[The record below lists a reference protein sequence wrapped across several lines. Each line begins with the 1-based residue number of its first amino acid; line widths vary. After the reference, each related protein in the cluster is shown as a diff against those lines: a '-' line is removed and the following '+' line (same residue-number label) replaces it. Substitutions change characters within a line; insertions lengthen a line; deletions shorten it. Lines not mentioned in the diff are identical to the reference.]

1 MNLIVVQLKVKGVNL
16 IQRQL
21 FSSCLFLYHDILLCV
36 VRTAHKSIKR
46 WSYMAIQNFLSGGY
60 YGKLGATVG
69 QRWKNKRTIRTYVK
83 PANPRTEV
91 QQANRNK
98 FANAVTF
105 AQMGM
110 QMNYYATVFVDPNFT
125 HWNYR
130 MKVARELRNK
140 GLTGLDLIPLYP
152 TSFVPPILIQNV
164 KISSVQGQKHITFS
178 TVGLNYNTDRV
189 LSLMFAIYNENDAFL
204 GYKLYLGYYYASNPG
219 FLEVDVDDIAEIN
232 THCFVRVVSNDDT
245 DSTVD
250 MIASPNLAVEQGS
263 KEIRDFNTAIREVQ
277 KSAVGIKVIFEE
289 HWKGTPTE
297 NEITITANF
306 ISNGA
311 TATATATSTTLTN
324 ENGYCSVLVQFA
336 TSDNQHLPAF
346 PNGSNFV
353 VTSVTYGGSTWQ
365 FVKENDTVQYS
376 DADLTRTISSSP
388 TWDTSSQ
395 DAISFAVPFGGT
407 VESGSQSMQMIC
419 SGRFDNRSAIAQM
432 FNYETNGTN
441 IVFTC
446 VGDYKISPMMT
457 DGDKITLPAMQFV
470 SNGVTYTLATQDV
483 NLRNAITVSLYLDNA
498 EVTKAYFRD
507 GGGSVGESLVSLN
520 ITIGNVQL
528 SEQPMLNG
536 NWIEKVTTK
545 NGNACVP
552 GYCDIEAISNYANYN
567 SISITAILDGEP
579 YSDEIDTTCQI
590 VLDYTY
596 TRFIYKR
603 ITYFYPTLK
612 KEIGGFTVKK
622 KTNVNYNYKKS
633 GSTKTQVF

>member
-1 MNLIVVQLKVKGVNL
+1 
-16 IQRQL
+16 
-21 FSSCLFLYHDILLCV
+21 
-36 VRTAHKSIKR
+36 
-46 WSYMAIQNFLSGGY
+46 MAIQNFLSGGY

-91 QQANRNK
+91 QQANRNR

-130 MKVARELRNK
+130 MKVARELRNQ
-140 GLTGLDLIPLYP
+140 GLAGLDLIPLYP
-152 TSFVPPILIQNV
+152 ISFVPPILIQNI
-164 KISSVQGQKHITFS
+164 KISGVQGQKHITFS
-178 TVGLNYNTDRV
+178 TIGLNYNTDRV

-219 FLEVDVDDIAEIN
+219 YLEVDVDDIAEIN

-277 KSAVGIKVIFEE
+277 KSAAGIKVIFEE

-311 TATATATSTTLTN
+311 SATATATSTTLEN
-324 ENGYCSVLVQFA
+324 ENGYCSVLIPFA
-336 TSDNQHLPAF
+336 TSDSQHLPAF
-346 PNGSNFV
+346 PNGSSFV

-388 TWDTSSQ
+388 TWDASSQ
-395 DAISFAVPFGGT
+395 EAISFAIPFGGA
-407 VESGSQSMQMIC
+407 VGNGSQSMQMIC

-457 DGDKITLPAMQFV
+457 DGDKITLPEMQFV
-470 SNGVTYTLATQDV
+470 SNGVTYVIKTQDV

-498 EVTKAYFRD
+498 EVTKEYFRD

-520 ITIGNVQL
+520 ISIGNVQL
-528 SEQPMLNG
+528 NEQPILNG
-536 NWIEKVTTK
+536 NWIEKINTK
-545 NGNACVP
+545 NGNACTP
-552 GYCDIEAISNYANYN
+552 AYCDIEAISSYSNYN
-567 SISITAILDGEP
+567 LISISAVFDGEP
-579 YSDEIDTTCQI
+579 YSNEIDTTCEI
-590 VLDYTY
+590 VPDYTY
-596 TRFIYKR
+596 TRFVYKG
-603 ITYFYPTLK
+603 ITYFFPTFPT
-612 KEIGGFTVKK
+612 EIGGF
-622 KTNVNYNYKKS
+622 NA
-633 GSTKTQVF
+633 

>member
-1 MNLIVVQLKVKGVNL
+1 
-16 IQRQL
+16 
-21 FSSCLFLYHDILLCV
+21 
-36 VRTAHKSIKR
+36 
-46 WSYMAIQNFLSGGY
+46 MAIQNFLSGGY

-110 QMNYYATVFVDPNFT
+110 QMNYYATVFIDPNFT

-130 MKVARELRNK
+130 MKVARELKNK

-152 TSFVPPILIQNV
+152 TSFVPPILIQNI
-164 KISSVQGQKHITFS
+164 KISGVQGQKHITFS
-178 TVGLNYNTDRV
+178 TIGLNYNTDRV
-189 LSLMFAIYNENDAFL
+189 LSLMFAIYNENDVFL

-219 FLEVDVDDIAEIN
+219 FLEVDVDDISEIN

-250 MIASPNLAVEQGS
+250 MIASPNLAVEQGQ

-277 KSAVGIKVIFEE
+277 KSAAGIKVIFEE

-311 TATATATSTTLTN
+311 PATATATSTTLAN
-324 ENGYCSVLVQFA
+324 ENGYCSVLVPFV
-336 TSDNQHLPAF
+336 TSDSQHLPAF

-353 VTSVTYGGSTWQ
+353 ITSVTYGGSTWQ

-388 TWDTSSQ
+388 TWDASSQ
-395 DAISFAVPFGGT
+395 AAISFAVPFGGT
-407 VESGSQSMQMIC
+407 VESGSQSMQMVC

-432 FNYETNGTN
+432 FNYETNGTD

-446 VGDYKISPMMT
+446 VGDYKISPMVT
-457 DGDKITLPAMQFV
+457 DGDKITLPNMQFV
-470 SNGVTYTLATQDV
+470 SNGVTYVLETQDV

-498 EVTKAYFRD
+498 EVTKTYFRD

-528 SEQPMLNG
+528 DEQPILNG
-536 NWIEKVTTK
+536 NWIEKINTK

-552 GYCDIEAISNYANYN
+552 AYCDIEAISSYSNYN
-567 SISITAILDGEP
+567 SISITAVFDGEP
-579 YSDEIDTTCQI
+579 YSDEIDTTCEI
-590 VLDYTY
+590 VPDYTY
-596 TRFIYKR
+596 TRFVYKG
-603 ITYFYPTLK
+603 ITYFFPTFPT
-612 KEIGGFTVKK
+612 EIGGFTV
-622 KTNVNYNYKKS
+622 
-633 GSTKTQVF
+633 

>member
-1 MNLIVVQLKVKGVNL
+1 
-16 IQRQL
+16 
-21 FSSCLFLYHDILLCV
+21 
-36 VRTAHKSIKR
+36 
-46 WSYMAIQNFLSGGY
+46 MAIQNFLSGGY

-91 QQANRNK
+91 QQANRKK

-130 MKVARELRNK
+130 MKVARELRNQ

-189 LSLMFAIYNENDAFL
+189 LSLMFAIYDENDVFL

-219 FLEVDVDDIAEIN
+219 FLEVDVDDISEIN

-297 NEITITANF
+297 NEITVTANF

-311 TATATATSTTLTN
+311 SATATATSTTLTN
-324 ENGYCSVLVQFA
+324 ENGYCSVLVPFA
-336 TSDNQHLPAF
+336 TSDSQHLPAF
-346 PNGSNFV
+346 PNGSSFV
-353 VTSVTYGGSTWQ
+353 VTSVTYEGSTWQ

-395 DAISFAVPFGGT
+395 EAISFAVPFGGA

-432 FNYETNGTN
+432 FNYVTNGTD

-470 SNGVTYTLATQDV
+470 SNGVTYTLETQDV

-498 EVTKAYFRD
+498 DVTKVYFRD

-520 ITIGNVQL
+520 ITIGDVQL

-536 NWIEKVTTK
+536 NWIEKVNTK

-552 GYCDIEAISNYANYN
+552 AYCDIEAISSYSNYD
-567 SISITAILDGEP
+567 SISITAVFDGEP

-590 VLDYTY
+590 VPDYTY
-596 TRFIYKR
+596 TRFVYKG
-603 ITYFYPTLK
+603 ITYFFPTFPT
-612 KEIGGFTVKK
+612 EIGGFTV
-622 KTNVNYNYKKS
+622 
-633 GSTKTQVF
+633 

>member
-1 MNLIVVQLKVKGVNL
+1 
-16 IQRQL
+16 
-21 FSSCLFLYHDILLCV
+21 
-36 VRTAHKSIKR
+36 
-46 WSYMAIQNFLSGGY
+46 MAIQNFLSGGY

-130 MKVARELRNK
+130 MKVARELRNQ

-164 KISSVQGQKHITFS
+164 KISGVQGQKHITFS

-189 LSLMFAIYNENDAFL
+189 LSLMFAIYNENDVFL

-219 FLEVDVDDIAEIN
+219 YLEVDVDDIAEIN

-250 MIASPNLAVEQGS
+250 MIASPNLAVEQGQ

-311 TATATATSTTLTN
+311 SAAATATSTTLTN
-324 ENGYCSVLVQFA
+324 ENGYCSVLVPFA
-336 TSDNQHLPAF
+336 TSDSQHLPAF

-353 VTSVTYGGSTWQ
+353 VTSVTYEGSTWQ

-395 DAISFAVPFGGT
+395 EAISFAVPFGGT

-432 FNYETNGTN
+432 FNYETNGTD

-457 DGDKITLPAMQFV
+457 DGDKITLPGMQFV
-470 SNGVTYTLATQDV
+470 SNGVTYVLETQDV

-498 EVTKAYFRD
+498 EVTKVYFRD

-536 NWIEKVTTK
+536 NWIEKITTK
-545 NGNACVP
+545 NGNACIP
-552 GYCDIEAISNYANYN
+552 AYCDIEAISSYSNYN
-567 SISITAILDGEP
+567 SISITAVFDGEP
-579 YSDEIDTTCQI
+579 YSDEIDTTCVI
-590 VLDYTY
+590 VPDYTY
-596 TRFIYKR
+596 TRFVYKG
-603 ITYFYPTLK
+603 ITYFFPTFPT
-612 KEIGGFTVKK
+612 EIGGFTA
-622 KTNVNYNYKKS
+622 
-633 GSTKTQVF
+633 

>member
-1 MNLIVVQLKVKGVNL
+1 
-16 IQRQL
+16 
-21 FSSCLFLYHDILLCV
+21 
-36 VRTAHKSIKR
+36 
-46 WSYMAIQNFLSGGY
+46 MAIQNFLSGGY

-83 PANPRTEV
+83 PTNPRTEV

-130 MKVARELRNK
+130 MKVARELRNQ
-140 GLTGLDLIPLYP
+140 GLTSLDLIPLYP
-152 TSFVPPILIQNV
+152 TSFVPPILIQNI

-219 FLEVDVDDIAEIN
+219 YLEVDVDDISEIN

-250 MIASPNLAVEQGS
+250 MIASPNLAVEQGQ

-277 KSAVGIKVIFEE
+277 KSAVGVKVIFEE

-311 TATATATSTTLTN
+311 PATATATSTTLAN
-324 ENGYCSVLVQFA
+324 ENGYCSVLVPFV

-353 VTSVTYGGSTWQ
+353 VTSVTYEGSTWQ
-365 FVKENDTVQYS
+365 FVKENDTVQYN
-376 DADLTRTISSSP
+376 DTDLTRTISSSP
-388 TWDTSSQ
+388 TWDVSSQ
-395 DAISFAVPFGGT
+395 EAISFAVPFGGA

-432 FNYETNGTN
+432 FNYETNGTD

-457 DGDKITLPAMQFV
+457 DGDKITLPEMQFI
-470 SNGVTYTLATQDV
+470 SNGVTYVLETQDV

-498 EVTKAYFRD
+498 EVTKEYFRD
-507 GGGSVGESLVSLN
+507 GGGSVGEDLVSLN
-520 ITIGNVQL
+520 ISIGNVQL
-528 SEQPMLNG
+528 DEQPMLNG
-536 NWIEKVTTK
+536 NWIEKVNTK

-552 GYCDIEAISNYANYN
+552 AYCDIEAISSYSNYN
-567 SISITAILDGEP
+567 LISITAVFDGEP
-579 YSDEIDTTCQI
+579 FSDEIDTTCEI
-590 VLDYTY
+590 VPDYTY
-596 TRFIYKR
+596 TRFVYKG
-603 ITYFYPTLK
+603 ITYFFPTFPT
-612 KEIGGFTVKK
+612 EIGGFV
-622 KTNVNYNYKKS
+622 
-633 GSTKTQVF
+633 G

>member
-1 MNLIVVQLKVKGVNL
+1 
-16 IQRQL
+16 
-21 FSSCLFLYHDILLCV
+21 
-36 VRTAHKSIKR
+36 
-46 WSYMAIQNFLSGGY
+46 MAIQNFLSGGY

-110 QMNYYATVFVDPNFT
+110 QMNYYATVFVNPNFT

-130 MKVARELRNK
+130 MKVARELRNQ

-189 LSLMFAIYNENDAFL
+189 LSLMFAIYDENDVFL

-219 FLEVDVDDIAEIN
+219 FLEVDVDDISEIN

-311 TATATATSTTLTN
+311 YASATATSTTLTN
-324 ENGYCSVLVQFA
+324 ENGYCSVLVPFA
-336 TSDNQHLPAF
+336 TSDSQHLPAF

-353 VTSVTYGGSTWQ
+353 VTSVTYEGSTWQ

-407 VESGSQSMQMIC
+407 VESGSQSMQMVC

-432 FNYETNGTN
+432 FNYETNETN

-446 VGDYKISPMMT
+446 VGDYKISPMIT
-457 DGDKITLPAMQFV
+457 DGDKITLPEMQFV
-470 SNGVTYTLATQDV
+470 SNGVTYTLKAQDV
-483 NLRNAITVSLYLDNA
+483 NLRNSITVSLYLDNA
-498 EVTKAYFRD
+498 EVTKEYYRD
-507 GGGSVGESLVSLN
+507 GGGSVGESLVSLS
-520 ITIGNVQL
+520 ISIGNIQID
-528 SEQPMLNG
+528 EQPVLNG
-536 NWIEKVTTK
+536 NWIEKVNTK
-545 NGNACVP
+545 NGNACIP
-552 GYCDIEAISNYANYN
+552 AYCDIEAISSYSNYDL
-567 SISITAILDGEP
+567 ISITAVFDGEP
-579 YSDEIDTTCQI
+579 YSDEIDTTCEI
-590 VLDYTY
+590 VPDYLY
-596 TRFIYKR
+596 TRFVYKG
-603 ITYFYPTLK
+603 ITYFFPTFPT
-612 KEIGGFTVKK
+612 EIGGF
-622 KTNVNYNYKKS
+622 N
-633 GSTKTQVF
+633 G

>member
-1 MNLIVVQLKVKGVNL
+1 
-16 IQRQL
+16 
-21 FSSCLFLYHDILLCV
+21 
-36 VRTAHKSIKR
+36 
-46 WSYMAIQNFLSGGY
+46 MAIQNFLSGGY

-91 QQANRNK
+91 QQANRNR

-130 MKVARELRNK
+130 MKVARELRNQ

-152 TSFVPPILIQNV
+152 TSFVPPILIQNI
-164 KISSVQGQKHITFS
+164 KISGVQGQKHITFS
-178 TVGLNYNTDRV
+178 TIGLNYNTDRV

-219 FLEVDVDDIAEIN
+219 YLEVDVDDIAEIN
-232 THCFVRVVSNDDT
+232 THCFVRIVSNDDT

-277 KSAVGIKVIFEE
+277 KSAAGIKVIFEE

-311 TATATATSTTLTN
+311 SATATATSTTLEN
-324 ENGYCSVLVQFA
+324 ENGYCSVLIPFA
-336 TSDNQHLPAF
+336 TSDSQHLPAF
-346 PNGSNFV
+346 PNGSSFV

-388 TWDTSSQ
+388 TWDASSQ
-395 DAISFAVPFGGT
+395 EAISFAIPFGGA
-407 VESGSQSMQMIC
+407 VGNGSQSMQMIC

-457 DGDKITLPAMQFV
+457 DGDKITLPEMQFV
-470 SNGVTYTLATQDV
+470 SNGVTYVIKTQDV

-498 EVTKAYFRD
+498 EVTKEYFRD

-520 ITIGNVQL
+520 ISIGNVQL
-528 SEQPMLNG
+528 NEQPILNG
-536 NWIEKVTTK
+536 NWIEKINTK
-545 NGNACVP
+545 NGNACTP
-552 GYCDIEAISNYANYN
+552 AYCDIEAISSYSNYN
-567 SISITAILDGEP
+567 LISISAVFDGEP
-579 YSDEIDTTCQI
+579 YSNEIDTTCEI
-590 VLDYTY
+590 VPDYTY
-596 TRFIYKR
+596 TRFVYKG
-603 ITYFYPTLK
+603 ITYFFPTFPT
-612 KEIGGFTVKK
+612 EIGGF
-622 KTNVNYNYKKS
+622 NA
-633 GSTKTQVF
+633 

>member
-1 MNLIVVQLKVKGVNL
+1 
-16 IQRQL
+16 
-21 FSSCLFLYHDILLCV
+21 
-36 VRTAHKSIKR
+36 
-46 WSYMAIQNFLSGGY
+46 MAIQNFLSGGY

-91 QQANRNK
+91 QQANRKK

-130 MKVARELRNK
+130 MKVARELRNQ

-152 TSFVPPILIQNV
+152 TSFVPPILIQNI

-178 TVGLNYNTDRV
+178 AVGLNYNTDRV
-189 LSLMFAIYNENDAFL
+189 LSLMFAIYDENDVFL

-219 FLEVDVDDIAEIN
+219 FLEVDVDDISEIN

-245 DSTVD
+245 NSTVD

-306 ISNGA
+306 ISNGVS
-311 TATATATSTTLTN
+311 ATATATSTTLTN
-324 ENGYCSVLVQFA
+324 ENGYCSVLIPFA
-336 TSDNQHLPAF
+336 TSDSQHLPAF
-346 PNGSNFV
+346 PNGSSFV
-353 VTSVTYGGSTWQ
+353 ITSVTYEGSTWQ
-365 FVKENDTVQYS
+365 FVKGNDTVQYS

-395 DAISFAVPFGGT
+395 EAISFAIPFAGT
-407 VESGSQSMQMIC
+407 VVSGSQSMQMVC
-419 SGRFDNRSAIAQM
+419 SGRFDNRSTIAQM

-446 VGDYKISPMMT
+446 IGDYKISPMMT

-470 SNGVTYTLATQDV
+470 SNGVTYVLETQDV

-498 EVTKAYFRD
+498 EVSKVYFRD

-520 ITIGNVQL
+520 MTIGNVQL
-528 SEQPMLNG
+528 SEQPILNG
-536 NWIEKVTTK
+536 DWIEKVNTK

-552 GYCDIEAISNYANYN
+552 AYCDIEAISNYANYN
-567 SISITAILDGEP
+567 TISITAVFDGQQ
-579 YSDEIDTTCQI
+579 YSNEIDTTCVI
-590 VLDYTY
+590 VPNYTY
-596 TRFIYKR
+596 TRFVYKG
-603 ITYFYPTLK
+603 ITYYFPTFPT
-612 KEIGGFTVKK
+612 EIGGFTA
-622 KTNVNYNYKKS
+622 
-633 GSTKTQVF
+633 

>member
-1 MNLIVVQLKVKGVNL
+1 
-16 IQRQL
+16 
-21 FSSCLFLYHDILLCV
+21 
-36 VRTAHKSIKR
+36 
-46 WSYMAIQNFLSGGY
+46 MAIQNFLSGGY

-164 KISSVQGQKHITFS
+164 KISGVQGQKHITFS

-250 MIASPNLAVEQGS
+250 MIASPNLAVEQGQ

-311 TATATATSTTLTN
+311 PATATATSTTLAN
-324 ENGYCSVLVQFA
+324 ENGYCSVLVPFA
-336 TSDNQHLPAF
+336 TSDSQHLPAF

-353 VTSVTYGGSTWQ
+353 ITSVTYEGSTWQ

-388 TWDTSSQ
+388 TWDASSQ
-395 DAISFAVPFGGT
+395 EAISFAVPFGGA

-457 DGDKITLPAMQFV
+457 DGDKITLPEMQFI
-470 SNGVTYTLATQDV
+470 SNGVTYVLETQDV
-483 NLRNAITVSLYLDNA
+483 NLRNSITVSLYLDNA
-498 EVTKAYFRD
+498 EVTKEYFRD

-520 ITIGNVQL
+520 ISIGNVQL
-528 SEQPMLNG
+528 DEQPMLNG
-536 NWIEKVTTK
+536 NWIEKVNTK

-552 GYCDIEAISNYANYN
+552 AYCDIEAISSYSNYN
-567 SISITAILDGEP
+567 LISITAVFDGEP
-579 YSDEIDTTCQI
+579 YSDEIDTTCEI
-590 VLDYTY
+590 VPDYTY
-596 TRFIYKR
+596 TRFIYKG
-603 ITYFYPTLK
+603 ITYFFPTFPT
-612 KEIGGFTVKK
+612 EIGGFV
-622 KTNVNYNYKKS
+622 
-633 GSTKTQVF
+633 G

>member
-1 MNLIVVQLKVKGVNL
+1 
-16 IQRQL
+16 
-21 FSSCLFLYHDILLCV
+21 
-36 VRTAHKSIKR
+36 
-46 WSYMAIQNFLSGGY
+46 MAKQNFLSGGY

-110 QMNYYATVFVDPNFT
+110 QMNYYATIFTDPNFT

-130 MKVARELRNK
+130 MRVARELKNK

-152 TSFVPPILIQNV
+152 TSFVPPILIQNI
-164 KISSVQGQKHITFS
+164 KISGVQGQKHITFS

-189 LSLMFAIYNENDAFL
+189 LSLMFAIYNENDVFL

-232 THCFVRVVSNDDT
+232 THCFVRIVSNDDT

-289 HWKGTPTE
+289 HWKGTPTG

-311 TATATATSTTLTN
+311 PATAIATSTTLTN
-324 ENGYCSVLVQFA
+324 ENGYCSVLVPFEA
-336 TSDNQHLPAF
+336 SDSQRLPAF
-346 PNGSNFV
+346 PNGMGFI
-353 VTSVTYGGSTWQ
+353 VTSVTYEGSTWQ

-388 TWDTSSQ
+388 TWDASSQ
-395 DAISFAVPFGGT
+395 EAISFAVPFGGT

-498 EVTKAYFRD
+498 EVTKQYFRD

-520 ITIGNVQL
+520 ISIGNVQL
-528 SEQPMLNG
+528 NEQPILNG
-536 NWIEKVTTK
+536 NWIEKVNTK

-552 GYCDIEAISNYANYN
+552 AYCDIEAISSYANYDL
-567 SISITAILDGEP
+567 ISITAVFDGEP

-590 VLDYTY
+590 VPDYLY
-596 TRFIYKR
+596 TRFVYKG
-603 ITYFYPTLK
+603 ITYFFPTFPT
-612 KEIGGFTVKK
+612 EIGGFTV
-622 KTNVNYNYKKS
+622 
-633 GSTKTQVF
+633 

>member
-1 MNLIVVQLKVKGVNL
+1 
-16 IQRQL
+16 
-21 FSSCLFLYHDILLCV
+21 
-36 VRTAHKSIKR
+36 
-46 WSYMAIQNFLSGGY
+46 MAIQNFLSGGY

-91 QQANRNK
+91 QQANRNR

-130 MKVARELRNK
+130 MKVARELRNQ

-152 TSFVPPILIQNV
+152 TSFVPPILIQNI
-164 KISSVQGQKHITFS
+164 KISGVQGQKHITFS
-178 TVGLNYNTDRV
+178 TIGLNYNTDRV

-219 FLEVDVDDIAEIN
+219 YLEVDVDDIAEIN

-277 KSAVGIKVIFEE
+277 KSAAGIKVIFEE

-311 TATATATSTTLTN
+311 SATATATSTTLEN
-324 ENGYCSVLVQFA
+324 ENGYCSVLIPFA
-336 TSDNQHLPAF
+336 TSDSQHLPAF
-346 PNGSNFV
+346 PNGSSFV

-388 TWDTSSQ
+388 TWDASSQ
-395 DAISFAVPFGGT
+395 EAISFAIPFGGA
-407 VESGSQSMQMIC
+407 VGNGSQSMQMIC

-457 DGDKITLPAMQFV
+457 DGDKITLPEMQFV
-470 SNGVTYTLATQDV
+470 SNGVTYVIKTQDV

-498 EVTKAYFRD
+498 EVTKEYFRD

-520 ITIGNVQL
+520 ISIGNVQL
-528 SEQPMLNG
+528 NEQPILNG
-536 NWIEKVTTK
+536 NWIEKINTK
-545 NGNACVP
+545 NGNACTP
-552 GYCDIEAISNYANYN
+552 AYCDIEAISSYSNYN
-567 SISITAILDGEP
+567 LISISAVFDGEP
-579 YSDEIDTTCQI
+579 YSNEIDTTCEI
-590 VLDYTY
+590 VPDYTY
-596 TRFIYKR
+596 TRFVYKG
-603 ITYFYPTLK
+603 ITYFFPTFPT
-612 KEIGGFTVKK
+612 EIGGF
-622 KTNVNYNYKKS
+622 NA
-633 GSTKTQVF
+633 

>member
-1 MNLIVVQLKVKGVNL
+1 
-16 IQRQL
+16 
-21 FSSCLFLYHDILLCV
+21 
-36 VRTAHKSIKR
+36 
-46 WSYMAIQNFLSGGY
+46 MAIQNFLSGGY

-83 PANPRTEV
+83 PTNPRTEV

-110 QMNYYATVFVDPNFT
+110 QMNYYATVFIDPNFT

-130 MKVARELRNK
+130 MKVARELRNQ
-140 GLTGLDLIPLYP
+140 GLAGLDLIPLYP

-164 KISSVQGQKHITFS
+164 KISGVQGQKHITFS
-178 TVGLNYNTDRV
+178 TIGLNYNTDRV
-189 LSLMFAIYNENDAFL
+189 LSLMFAIYNENDVFL

-250 MIASPNLAVEQGS
+250 MIASPNLAVEQGQ

-311 TATATATSTTLTN
+311 TATATATSTTLAN
-324 ENGYCSVLVQFA
+324 ENGYCSVLVPFV
-336 TSDNQHLPAF
+336 TSDSQHLPAF

-353 VTSVTYGGSTWQ
+353 IASVTYGGSTWQ
-365 FVKENDTVQYS
+365 FVKENDTVQYN

-388 TWDTSSQ
+388 TWDVSSQ
-395 DAISFAVPFGGT
+395 EAISFAVPFGGA

-432 FNYETNGTN
+432 FNYETNGTD

-457 DGDKITLPAMQFV
+457 DGDKITLPEMQFI
-470 SNGVTYTLATQDV
+470 SNGVTYVLETQDV

-498 EVTKAYFRD
+498 EVTKEYFRD
-507 GGGSVGESLVSLN
+507 GGGSVGESLISLN
-520 ITIGNVQL
+520 ISIGNVQL
-528 SEQPMLNG
+528 DEQPMLNG
-536 NWIEKVTTK
+536 NWIEKINTK

-552 GYCDIEAISNYANYN
+552 AYCDIEAISSYSNYN
-567 SISITAILDGEP
+567 LISITAVFDGEP
-579 YSDEIDTTCQI
+579 YSDEIDTTCEI
-590 VLDYTY
+590 VPDYTY
-596 TRFIYKR
+596 TRFVYKG
-603 ITYFYPTLK
+603 ITYFFPTFPT
-612 KEIGGFTVKK
+612 EIGGFV
-622 KTNVNYNYKKS
+622 
-633 GSTKTQVF
+633 G

>member
-1 MNLIVVQLKVKGVNL
+1 
-16 IQRQL
+16 
-21 FSSCLFLYHDILLCV
+21 
-36 VRTAHKSIKR
+36 
-46 WSYMAIQNFLSGGY
+46 MAKQNFLSGGY

-110 QMNYYATVFVDPNFT
+110 QMNYYATIFTDPNFT

-130 MKVARELRNK
+130 MKVARELKNK

-219 FLEVDVDDIAEIN
+219 YLEVDVDDIAEIN
-232 THCFVRVVSNDDT
+232 THCFVRIVSNDDT

-306 ISNGA
+306 ISDGAPA
-311 TATATATSTTLTN
+311 TAIATSTTLTN
-324 ENGYCSVLVQFA
+324 ENGYCSVLIPFEA
-336 TSDNQHLPAF
+336 SDSQRLPAF
-346 PNGSNFV
+346 PNGSGFI

-388 TWDTSSQ
+388 TWDVSSQ
-395 DAISFAVPFGGT
+395 EAISFAIPFGGT
-407 VESGSQSMQMIC
+407 VENGSQSMQMVC

-441 IVFTC
+441 IIFTC

-470 SNGVTYTLATQDV
+470 SNGVTYTLEAQDV
-483 NLRNAITVSLYLDNA
+483 NLRNSITVSLYLDNA
-498 EVTKAYFRD
+498 EVTKTFFRD

-520 ITIGNVQL
+520 ITISNVQL
-528 SEQPMLNG
+528 NEQPILNG
-536 NWIEKVTTK
+536 NWIEKVNTK
-545 NGNACVP
+545 NGNACIP
-552 GYCDIEAISNYANYN
+552 AYCDIEAISSYSNYDLI
-567 SISITAILDGEP
+567 SISAVFDGEP
-579 YSDEIDTTCQI
+579 YSNEIDTTCAI
-590 VLDYTY
+590 VPDYLY
-596 TRFIYKR
+596 TRFVYKG
-603 ITYFYPTLK
+603 ITYFFPTFPT
-612 KEIGGFTVKK
+612 EIGGFTA
-622 KTNVNYNYKKS
+622 
-633 GSTKTQVF
+633 

>member
-1 MNLIVVQLKVKGVNL
+1 
-16 IQRQL
+16 
-21 FSSCLFLYHDILLCV
+21 
-36 VRTAHKSIKR
+36 
-46 WSYMAIQNFLSGGY
+46 MAIQNFLSGGY

-130 MKVARELRNK
+130 MKVARELRNQ

-152 TSFVPPILIQNV
+152 TSFVPPILIQNI

-189 LSLMFAIYNENDAFL
+189 LSLMFAIYNESDAFL

-219 FLEVDVDDIAEIN
+219 FLEVDVDDISEIN

-277 KSAVGIKVIFEE
+277 KSDVGIKVIFEE

-311 TATATATSTTLTN
+311 PATAIATSTTLTN
-324 ENGYCSVLVQFA
+324 ENGYCSVLVPFA
-336 TSDNQHLPAF
+336 TSNNQHLPAF
-346 PNGSNFV
+346 PNGMGFI

-388 TWDTSSQ
+388 TWDASSQ
-395 DAISFAVPFGGT
+395 EAISFAVPFGGT

-446 VGDYKISPMMT
+446 IGDYKISPMMT

-498 EVTKAYFRD
+498 EVTKEYSRD
-507 GGGSVGESLVSLN
+507 GGGSVGQSLVSLN
-520 ITIGNVQL
+520 ISIGNVQL
-528 SEQPMLNG
+528 SEQPILNG
-536 NWIEKVTTK
+536 NWIEKVNTK
-545 NGNACVP
+545 NGNACTP
-552 GYCDIEAISNYANYN
+552 AYCNIEAISSYSNYDL
-567 SISITAILDGEP
+567 ISIAAVFDGEP
-579 YSDEIDTTCQI
+579 YSNEIDTTCKI
-590 VLDYTY
+590 VPDYNY
-596 TRFIYKR
+596 TRFVYKG
-603 ITYFYPTLK
+603 ITYFFPTFPT
-612 KEIGGFTVKK
+612 EIGGFV
-622 KTNVNYNYKKS
+622 
-633 GSTKTQVF
+633 G

>member
-1 MNLIVVQLKVKGVNL
+1 
-16 IQRQL
+16 
-21 FSSCLFLYHDILLCV
+21 
-36 VRTAHKSIKR
+36 
-46 WSYMAIQNFLSGGY
+46 MAKQNFLSGGY

-110 QMNYYATVFVDPNFT
+110 QMNYYATIFTDPNFT

-130 MKVARELRNK
+130 MKVARELKNK

-164 KISSVQGQKHITFS
+164 KISGVQGQKHITFS

-219 FLEVDVDDIAEIN
+219 YLEVDVDDIAEIN
-232 THCFVRVVSNDDT
+232 THCFVRIVSNDDT

-311 TATATATSTTLTN
+311 PATAIATSTTLTN
-324 ENGYCSVLVQFA
+324 ENGYCSVLVPFA
-336 TSDNQHLPAF
+336 TSNNQHLPAF
-346 PNGSNFV
+346 PNGMGFI

-388 TWDTSSQ
+388 TWDVSSQ
-395 DAISFAVPFGGT
+395 EAISFAIPFGGT

-470 SNGVTYTLATQDV
+470 SNGVTYVLETQDV
-483 NLRNAITVSLYLDNA
+483 NLRNSITVSLYLDNA
-498 EVTKAYFRD
+498 EVTKEYFRD
-507 GGGSVGESLVSLN
+507 GGGSVGESLVSLS
-520 ITIGNVQL
+520 IRIGNVQL
-528 SEQPMLNG
+528 NEQPILNG
-536 NWIEKVTTK
+536 NWIEKINTK
-545 NGNACVP
+545 NGNSCIPA
-552 GYCDIEAISNYANYN
+552 YCNIEAIGSNSNLDL
-567 SISITAILDGEP
+567 IFITAVFDGEP
-579 YSDEIDTTCQI
+579 YSNEIDTTCKI
-590 VLDYTY
+590 VPDYNY
-596 TRFIYKR
+596 TRFVYKG
-603 ITYFYPTLK
+603 ITYFFPTFPT
-612 KEIGGFTVKK
+612 EIGGFTA
-622 KTNVNYNYKKS
+622 
-633 GSTKTQVF
+633 

>member
-1 MNLIVVQLKVKGVNL
+1 
-16 IQRQL
+16 
-21 FSSCLFLYHDILLCV
+21 
-36 VRTAHKSIKR
+36 
-46 WSYMAIQNFLSGGY
+46 MAIQNFLSGGY

-91 QQANRNK
+91 QQANRNR

-105 AQMGM
+105 AQMGL
-110 QMNYYATVFVDPNFT
+110 QMNYYATVFDDPNFT

-130 MKVARELRNK
+130 MKVARELRNQ

-152 TSFVPPILIQNV
+152 TSFVPPTLIQS
-164 KISSVQGQKHITFS
+164 ITIERVQGQKHITFA
-178 TVGLNYNTDRV
+178 VENLNSNTDRV
-189 LSLMFAIYNENDAFL
+189 LSLMFAIYNESDVFL
-204 GYKLYLGYYYASNPG
+204 GYKLYLGYYYANNPG
-219 FLEVDVDDIAEIN
+219 FLEVDVDDISEIN

-277 KSAVGIKVIFEE
+277 KSNVGIKVIFEE

-311 TATATATSTTLTN
+311 SATATATSTTLTN
-324 ENGYCSVLVQFA
+324 ENGYCSVLVPFA
-336 TSDNQHLPAF
+336 TSDSQHLPAF
-346 PNGSNFV
+346 PNGSSFV
-353 VTSVTYGGSTWQ
+353 VTSVTYEGSTWQ
-365 FVKENDTVQYS
+365 FVKENDTVQYN

-395 DAISFAVPFGGT
+395 EAISFAVPFGGA

-446 VGDYKISPMMT
+446 VGDYKISPMMI

-470 SNGVTYTLATQDV
+470 SNGVTYVLETQDV

-498 EVTKAYFRD
+498 EVEKTYFRD
-507 GGGSVGESLVSLN
+507 GGSSVGESLVSLN

-536 NWIEKVTTK
+536 NWIEKVNTK

-552 GYCDIEAISNYANYN
+552 AYCDIEAISSYSNYN
-567 SISITAILDGEP
+567 SISITAVFDGEP
-579 YSDEIDTTCQI
+579 YSDEIDTTCEI
-590 VLDYTY
+590 VPDYTY
-596 TRFIYKR
+596 TRFVYKG
-603 ITYFYPTLK
+603 ITYFFPTFPT
-612 KEIGGFTVKK
+612 EIGGFTV
-622 KTNVNYNYKKS
+622 
-633 GSTKTQVF
+633 